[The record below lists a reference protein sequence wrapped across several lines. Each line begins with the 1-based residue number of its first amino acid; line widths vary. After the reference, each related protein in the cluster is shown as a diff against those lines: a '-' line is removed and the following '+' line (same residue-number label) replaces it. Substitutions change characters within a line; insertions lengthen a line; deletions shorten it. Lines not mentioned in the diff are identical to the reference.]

1 MTPFGEKIRELR
13 AERGL
18 SLKDMAAALQVSPA
32 YLSALEHGHRGK
44 PSAGLLHQICGFF
57 EIIWDDAE
65 EIRALAEL
73 SHPKITV
80 DTSGLSARH
89 TELANRL
96 ARDIRSLDGRQVEA
110 LLDVLGRKG

>member
-13 AERGL
+13 SEKAV
-18 SLKDMAAALQVSPA
+18 SLKNMAAALQVSPA
-32 YLSALEHGHRGK
+32 YLSALEHGHRGR
-44 PSAGLLHQICGFF
+44 PSPGLLHQICGYF

-80 DTSGLSARH
+80 DTSGLSAQH

-96 ARDIRSLDGRQVEA
+96 AADIRALENSDVQAILHILD
-110 LLDVLGRKG
+110 KKH